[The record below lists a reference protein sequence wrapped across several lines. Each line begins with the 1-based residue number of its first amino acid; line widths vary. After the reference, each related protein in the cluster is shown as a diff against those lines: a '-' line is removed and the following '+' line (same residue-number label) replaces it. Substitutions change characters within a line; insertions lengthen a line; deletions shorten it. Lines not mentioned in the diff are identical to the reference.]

1 MIKISI
7 DIIRT
12 STKSFPRSVL
22 SDEDLDKLSWET
34 GVMERSYYVTGAHM
48 CRVIEKKAGK
58 EVFKR
63 TLLDCPRT
71 FFETYNGLVAEK
83 EKIIY

>member
-12 STKSFPRSVL
+12 STRSFPRSVL
-22 SDEDLDKLSWET
+22 SKEDLDKLSWDT
-34 GVMERSYYVTGAHM
+34 VVMERNYHVTDTRM
-48 CRVIEKKAGK
+48 CRVIEEKAGR

-63 TLLDCPRT
+63 TLLDGPKA

-83 EKIIY
+83 EKMIY